1 MKATFVE
8 LPPFE
13 RYRREYLDDEAFRAL
28 QQELMA
34 TPLAGDVMIGTGRL
48 RKIRFSDP
56 RRNKG
61 KRGGTRIIY
70 YWWDGGSQ
78 FWLFTLYNKDELADL
93 TNDQRQLL
101 SQMLKQELQ
110 ARGDQ

>member
-13 RYRREYLDDEAFRAL
+13 RHRKNYLDDQAFSAL
-28 QQELMA
+28 QQELMQS
-34 TPLAGDVMIGTGRL
+34 PLAGDVIIGTGGL
-48 RKIRFSDP
+48 RKLRFSDP
-56 RRNKG
+56 ARGKG
-61 KRGGTRIIY
+61 KRSGTRIIY

-78 FWLFTLYNKDELADL
+78 FWLFTLYNKDELTDL

-101 SQMLKQELQ
+101 SQMLKQELK
-110 ARGDQ
+110 ARGAQ

>member
-1 MKATFVE
+1 MRATFVE

-13 RYRREYLDDEAFRAL
+13 RYRREYLDDGAFSAL

-34 TPLAGDVMIGTGRL
+34 TPLAGDLIMGTGGL

-61 KRGGTRIIY
+61 KRSGTRIIY
-70 YWWDGGSQ
+70 Y
-78 FWLFTLYNKDELADL
+78 
-93 TNDQRQLL
+93 
-101 SQMLKQELQ
+101 
-110 ARGDQ
+110 